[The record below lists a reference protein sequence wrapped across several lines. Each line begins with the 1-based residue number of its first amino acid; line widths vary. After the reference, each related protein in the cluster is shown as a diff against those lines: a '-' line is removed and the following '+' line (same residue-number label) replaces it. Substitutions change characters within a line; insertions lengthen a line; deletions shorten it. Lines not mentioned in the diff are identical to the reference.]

1 MVWRDNFAFV
11 RIEYS
16 EPQGILLFL
25 EIYNCTE
32 YYVSVV
38 AYRFIS

>member
-1 MVWRDNFAFV
+1 MDNFAFV

-16 EPQGILLFL
+16 EPQDILLSL
-25 EIYNCTE
+25 GIYNCTE
-32 YYVSVV
+32 YYVSIV